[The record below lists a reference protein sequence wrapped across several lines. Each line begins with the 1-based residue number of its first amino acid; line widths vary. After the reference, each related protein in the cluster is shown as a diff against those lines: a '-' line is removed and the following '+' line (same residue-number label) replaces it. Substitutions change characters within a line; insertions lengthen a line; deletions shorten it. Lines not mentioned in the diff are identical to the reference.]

1 MHKKIAINMLVDQDF
16 VASAKDISFSNRAIL
31 LDLDLSYD
39 FAQEQ
44 PLRLNEL

>member
-1 MHKKIAINMLVDQDF
+1 MLVDQTSI
-16 VASAKDISFSNRAIL
+16 ASTKDISFSNRAIL

-39 FAQEQ
+39 FAQDQ